1 MIARVGLE
9 FPSRMRRLALANL
22 ARTFRQ
28 SATAMSLVGCVA
40 AQRSEPPLRVPGQQK
55 QAQVPADHTTSATS
69 TNGARPAA
77 IQPVRKSTGE
87 APETEAVP
95 SALSV
100 MGFEPAVLRL
110 STYRRTAPL
119 FVITHG
125 AGGQAEWHCG
135 HYEVML
141 GPSASLL
148 CLAGKRMVA
157 RDPTR
162 GYYYPDHVVL
172 SSEIVAAREAIREKH
187 AEALLGDSDVYV
199 GYSQG
204 ATMGALAVA
213 GYGAFFTRLLLVEGG
228 FDSWSPALAR
238 KYKGGG
244 GQRVLF
250 VCGTEHCHRQAAKA
264 ASFLSIAGVEVKI
277 LYAPYAG
284 HRPDGPVALRVREGL
299 PWLLE
304 GDPRYIEVLEHVSQ
318 LR

>member
-9 FPSRMRRLALANL
+9 FPSRMRRFPLANL

-40 AQRSEPPLRVPGQQK
+40 AQRSPKPPPTFR
-55 QAQVPADHTTSATS
+55 AEHSNSATS
-69 TNGARPAA
+69 ANWARPAD
-77 IQPVRKSTGE
+77 IQPVPKSTGE
-87 APETEAVP
+87 APQPEAVP

-125 AGGQAEWHCG
+125 AGGQAEWHCE
-135 HYEVML
+135 HYEAIL

-172 SSEIVAAREAIREKH
+172 SNEIVAARVAIREKH
-187 AEALLGDSDVYV
+187 SGALSGDSDVYV

-238 KYKGGG
+238 KYRGSG

-250 VCGTEHCHRQAAKA
+250 VCGTEHCHKQAAKA
-264 ASFLSIAGVEVKI
+264 AATLSIAGVEVKV
-277 LYAPYAG
+277 LYAPNAG

-304 GDPRYIEVLEHVSQ
+304 GDSRYTEVLEHVNH
-318 LR
+318 LP